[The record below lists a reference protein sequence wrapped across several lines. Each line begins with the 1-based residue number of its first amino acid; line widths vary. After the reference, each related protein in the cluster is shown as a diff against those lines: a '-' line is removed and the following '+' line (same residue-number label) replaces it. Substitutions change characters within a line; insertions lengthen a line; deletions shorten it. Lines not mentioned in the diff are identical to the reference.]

1 MSLINTGE
9 LGNMLIGAFIGE
21 LSDIHTK
28 NEATLEA
35 SAYPTIVNN
44 TALTFATT
52 SAFDISHIRTLIPS
66 SRTDLS
72 EFQRTHIN
80 MKELVK
86 TRLDM
91 YQFQHFLKGLAS
103 TDTLDVYGIL
113 INLGSDKRLNPL
125 HPLVAQAISTGVIRL
140 PDTFEVI
147 IYPMTKEQKI
157 SQKGLETNVTAA
169 VSILN
174 FTNEN
179 GQTAREVIKPKNSL
193 YSDINNLAKTTDPLN
208 FTVEFQS
215 KESSTMRNVITPVQ
229 FASDGV
235 VTPYYG
241 IIQSEHRESGYRS
254 QQLSPMLSGNIQT
267 GSTEFGTT
275 CTGDLSSSRYSSLH
289 VLNGLNLN
297 SAYFKDT
304 VSVSSFHWI
313 KACQLISIEI
323 LCAEPEYD
331 EKTEEKE

>member
-35 SAYPTIVNN
+35 SAYPTVVSN

-52 SAFDISHIRTLIPS
+52 SAFDTSHIRALIPS
-66 SRTDLS
+66 SRIYLE

-80 MKELVK
+80 MSELVK
-86 TRLDM
+86 THLDM
-91 YQFQHFLKGLAS
+91 YQLQHFLRGLAK
-103 TDTLDVYGIL
+103 TDTLDVYGML

-125 HPLVAQAISTGVIRL
+125 HPLVAQAISTGAIKL
-140 PDTFEVI
+140 PETFEVI
-147 IYPMTKEQKI
+147 IYPMQKEQKI
-157 SQKGLETNVTAA
+157 AQKGLETNVTAA
-169 VSILN
+169 VHILN
-174 FTNEN
+174 FVNEH

-193 YSDINNLAKTTDPLN
+193 YSDISNLAKTTDPLN

-215 KESSTMRNVITPVQ
+215 KESSTMRNVIIPVQ

-241 IIQSEHRESGYRS
+241 VIQSEHRDGGYRS

-267 GSTEFGTT
+267 GDTSFGST

-289 VLNGLNLN
+289 VLNGFNLN
-297 SAYFKDT
+297 SAYFKEA
-304 VSVSSFHWI
+304 VSNSSLHWI

-323 LCAEPEYD
+323 LCAESD
-331 EKTEEKE
+331 HVEKTKEEE